1 MDKKNKNL
9 GVPPAEA
16 DGGPPSG
23 LGRSAS
29 LPDRPSRLRRGSA
42 GNALLRTAPVRPNA
56 AAGDIS
62 VHILQWRHRTNVV
75 DKLKEIFLY
84 YSIVDC
90 VEF

>member
-56 AAGDIS
+56 KIKPAIRLPASKPLSDSERGRGEVKGKINYQMTP
-62 VHILQWRHRTNVV
+62 LP
-75 DKLKEIFLY
+75 
-84 YSIVDC
+84 
-90 VEF
+90 